1 MQRHRNQSNGFRS
14 NGPVYRNYN
23 NRGGGGGGGGG
34 YRGPPPPRRIDV
46 FMEAGRLATQYLLA
60 KGLLN
65 NNNNIK
71 GQNNNST
78 INDVKSPVVAV
89 SDLRDESKVVR
100 RNVKDPR
107 IELSNNNEVS
117 KNLEKIGEGEG
128 EGDGAGLGGEE
139 VKLVVSGDLELRNV
153 ETKVANEEK
162 ELRDENVPVLEVT
175 KMEGVESEEKS
186 DDVKNVDV
194 KTEEDVMM
202 DDGDE
207 KDEKTVVEEDVMEE
221 NENENEN
228 ENGNGNGN
236 GKDSGSDLLTL
247 IRDDNVPTRTRSSLT
262 LKGSKSDPVLI
273 SGDENRMKEQNL
285 EEAEREPK
293 PEPEQGLEMKHEP
306 KVTKLTS
313 DEDDMYKFG
322 LGLHMRSQSFPQR
335 SVSELGLGDGHQE
348 FSRSSSDV
356 LGRGEKRPLE
366 INDFTDISKKPR
378 DWASASPPPHNYFNL
393 SSSRGDQSSSHEGG
407 SFAEEKQLFPNSFKI
422 CDLNLMGG
430 SEANENRDTK
440 SAIGSLPIGQAKQE
454 PVSVDFD
461 LTMNNSCGIGDRNV
475 RRGIDG
481 KGVEVIDLDCD
492 SVQDGNNNSDRR
504 DEAIFTDLESF
515 PDNMQRVSDLPQD
528 GYGLMISEL
537 LDADIPNSSVSTGV
551 NAMHNEMSLQNEEG
565 ILGDDDSIYMS
576 LGEIPISF
584 VPVWDQ
590 QPSQRYDKRY

>member
-1 MQRHRNQSNGFRS
+1 MQRHRNQNNGFRS
-14 NGPVYRNYN
+14 NGGGGGPVYRNYN
-23 NRGGGGGGGGG
+23 NRGVGGG

-65 NNNNIK
+65 NNK
-71 GQNNNST
+71 GQINSNNSNND
-78 INDVKSPVVAV
+78 INKSPAVV
-89 SDLRDESKVVR
+89 SDSRDENNKVVGR
-100 RNVKDPR
+100 SVKDPR
-107 IELSNNNEVS
+107 IELSSEIS
-117 KNLEKIGEGEG
+117 KNSTFSEKIGEG
-128 EGDGAGLGGEE
+128 DGARLGSGNGGEK
-139 VKLVVSGDLELRNV
+139 VNVVSGDLELKDV
-153 ETKVANEEK
+153 EMTSVKEK
-162 ELRDENVPVLEVT
+162 EVRDENVGVEAPVLDVT

-186 DDVKNVDV
+186 VDVKNVDV
-194 KTEEDVMM
+194 KTEDVMM
-202 DDGDE
+202 DDGDK

-221 NENENEN
+221 NGNENEN
-228 ENGNGNGN
+228 DN
-236 GKDSGSDLLTL
+236 GKDSNSDLLTF
-247 IRDDNVPTRTRSSLT
+247 IRDDNVPTRTRSSVT

-273 SGDENRMKEQNL
+273 SGDENRTKEPKL
-285 EEAEREPK
+285 EEAEREPQ
-293 PEPEQGLEMKHEP
+293 PQQGLEMKHEP
-306 KVTKLTS
+306 KTKQVAS

-407 SFAEEKQLFPNSFKI
+407 SYAEEKQLFPNSFKI

-440 SAIGSLPIGQAKQE
+440 SAVGFLPIGQAKQE

-461 LTMNNSCGIGDRNV
+461 LTMNNSCGIGDRHV
-475 RRGIDG
+475 SRGIDG
-481 KGVEVIDLDCD
+481 RGVEVIDLDCD

-551 NAMHNEMSLQNEEG
+551 NSIHNEMSLQNEEG

-576 LGEIPISF
+576 LGEIPISM
-584 VPVWDQ
+584 P
-590 QPSQRYDKRY
+590 KL

>member
-23 NRGGGGGGGGG
+23 NRGGGGGGGG

-65 NNNNIK
+65 NNNK
-71 GQNNNST
+71 GQINNST
-78 INDVKSPVVAV
+78 IINDDVKSPVVV
-89 SDLRDESKVVR
+89 SDLRDENKVVR

-107 IELSNNNEVS
+107 IELTNDNEIS
-117 KNLEKIGEGEG
+117 KSLEKI
-128 EGDGAGLGGEE
+128 EGDGAVLVVEE
-139 VKLVVSGDLELRNV
+139 VKPVVEGDLELLNV
-153 ETKVANEEK
+153 ETKVANEEM
-162 ELRDENVPVLEVT
+162 ELRDEDVGVEAPVLEVT
-175 KMEGVESEEKS
+175 KMEGVEFEEKS

-194 KTEEDVMM
+194 KMEEDVMM
-202 DDGDE
+202 DDGE
-207 KDEKTVVEEDVMEE
+207 KKDEKTVVEEDVMEE
-221 NENENEN
+221 NENEN
-228 ENGNGNGN
+228 GN
-236 GKDSGSDLLTL
+236 GKGKDGGSDLLTL
-247 IRDDNVPTRTRSSLT
+247 IRDENVPTRTRSSLT

-273 SGDENRMKEQNL
+273 SGDENRTKEENL
-285 EEAEREPK
+285 EEAERK
-293 PEPEQGLEMKHEP
+293 PEPEKVMEMKHEP
-306 KVTKLTS
+306 KVKQVTS

-335 SVSELGLGDGHQE
+335 SVSETGLGDVHQE

-407 SFAEEKQLFPNSFKI
+407 SYAEEKQLFPNSFKI

-440 SAIGSLPIGQAKQE
+440 SAIGFLPIGQAKQE

-461 LTMNNSCGIGDRNV
+461 LTMNNSCGIGDRHV

-481 KGVEVIDLDCD
+481 KGVEVIDLDSD

-551 NAMHNEMSLQNEEG
+551 NSMHNEMSLQNEEG

-576 LGEIPISF
+576 LGEIPISM
-584 VPVWDQ
+584 P
-590 QPSQRYDKRY
+590 KL

>member
-23 NRGGGGGGGGG
+23 NRGGGGGG

-65 NNNNIK
+65 NNNYNNK

-78 INDVKSPVVAV
+78 NNDDVNDVKSPVVV
-89 SDLRDESKVVR
+89 SDLRDENKVVR
-100 RNVKDPR
+100 RTVKDPR
-107 IELSNNNEVS
+107 IELSNNEIS
-117 KNLEKIGEGEG
+117 KNSEKIGEGDE
-128 EGDGAGLGGEE
+128 AVLGGEE
-139 VKLVVSGDLELRNV
+139 VKPVVSGDLELRNV

-162 ELRDENVPVLEVT
+162 ELRDEDVGVEAPVLEVT

-202 DDGDE
+202 DDGDK

-221 NENENEN
+221 NENENE
-228 ENGNGNGN
+228 NGNGN

-273 SGDENRMKEQNL
+273 SGDENRTKEQNL
-285 EEAEREPK
+285 EEAEPK
-293 PEPEQGLEMKHEP
+293 PEPEPEQGLEMKLEP
-306 KVTKLTS
+306 KVKQLTC

-335 SVSELGLGDGHQE
+335 SVSELAISDGHQE
-348 FSRSSSDV
+348 YSRSSSDV

-407 SFAEEKQLFPNSFKI
+407 SYAEEKQLFPNSFKI
-422 CDLNLMGG
+422 CDLNLTGG

-440 SAIGSLPIGQAKQE
+440 SAIGFLPQAKQE

-461 LTMNNSCGIGDRNV
+461 LTMNNSCGIVDRHV

-515 PDNMQRVSDLPQD
+515 PDNIQRVSDLPQD

-551 NAMHNEMSLQNEEG
+551 NSMHNEMSLQNEEG

>member
-1 MQRHRNQSNGFRS
+1 
-14 NGPVYRNYN
+14 
-23 NRGGGGGGGGG
+23 
-34 YRGPPPPRRIDV
+34 
-46 FMEAGRLATQYLLA
+46 MEAGRLATQYLLA
-60 KGLLN
+60 K
-65 NNNNIK
+65 
-71 GQNNNST
+71 
-78 INDVKSPVVAV
+78 
-89 SDLRDESKVVR
+89 DESKVVR

-107 IELSNNNEVS
+107 IELSNNNEV
-117 KNLEKIGEGEG
+117 K
-128 EGDGAGLGGEE
+128 
-139 VKLVVSGDLELRNV
+139 LRNV

-186 DDVKNVDV
+186 DD
-194 KTEEDVMM
+194 
-202 DDGDE
+202 
-207 KDEKTVVEEDVMEE
+207 
-221 NENENEN
+221 
-228 ENGNGNGN
+228 
-236 GKDSGSDLLTL
+236 DSGSDLLTL

-576 LGEIPISF
+576 LGEIPISM
-584 VPVWDQ
+584 P
-590 QPSQRYDKRY
+590 KL